1 MSLSD
6 VLVNVNNDVIAR
18 SAAGLQLKNAL
29 TAKDAEIRQEYQRR
43 WLTLPENVR
52 MHVKN
57 NVISTLGTEAGRP
70 STAAQ
75 CVAYIAVT
83 EIPKNLWPDVISI
96 LTSNVTNPASTE
108 LIKESN
114 LEAIG
119 YVCQDIDPDILVS
132 SSNQI
137 LTAIVHG
144 MRREEPSNHV
154 RLAATTALLNSLEFT
169 RANFEK
175 DVERHFIMQVICEAT
190 QSEDL
195 KVKVAALQCLVKI
208 MSLYYVYMEHYM
220 APALFAITVQAMKSD
235 VDEVALQGIE
245 FWSNVCDEECELK
258 DELEEANEHGVPPAR
273 TSRYY
278 ARGALQ
284 YLVPI
289 LTETLTK
296 QGEGDDEDDWNP
308 PKAAGVCLMLL
319 ATCVEDAIIP
329 HIMPF
334 VSANL
339 NSPDWRRRDAAVM
352 AFGGILE
359 GPDPNALRPYVDEVL
374 PTLISFMADKSTA
387 VRDTTAWA
395 IGKVCEVLPESVLT
409 QDFLQPLLQVLVQ
422 GLSAEPRVASNV
434 CWAFNSIAESAYEQS
449 PDRGDSGEPTTYIL
463 SAYFE
468 GIVQKLLETTE
479 RPDGNVNNLRA
490 SAYEALMEL
499 MKNSPLDCYATVQ
512 KTTLVILSRLQQVLQ
527 LEGQIASSDC
537 AQYNDL
543 ASLLCATLQSVLRKV
558 TPQDAPQISD
568 AVMHALVSMLNSSA
582 AGKAASGVQEDAL
595 MAVGAV
601 VEVLGEGFMKYMDPF
616 HPYLIAALRNQ
627 ADYQV
632 LSSAVGLVSDI
643 ARSLANRILP
653 YCDEIMTLLLEN
665 LSNNNVHRSVKPQ
678 ILSVFGDIALAIG
691 PEFKKY
697 LEIVLATLMQAS
709 QLPMDRSDYDMI
721 DYINELRENCLD
733 AYTTIVQGLKGDGNE
748 PSPDVMLLQ
757 PHLSYIASFI
767 ITVASET
774 ESTDAIIG
782 SMAGLVGDLLSSFG
796 PIMIPLIDN
805 EAVGQRL
812 AKGKKSKV
820 KKTQTLCN
828 WAIKETKRLKAQL
841 AQQQQQ

>member
-1 MSLSD
+1 MPD
-6 VLVNVNNDVIAR
+6 
-18 SAAGLQLKNAL
+18 
-29 TAKDAEIRQEYQRR
+29 
-43 WLTLPENVR
+43 NVR
-52 MHVKN
+52 SHVKN

-75 CVAYIAVT
+75 CVAYIAVA
-83 EIPKNLWPDVISI
+83 EIPKNLWPDVIHI
-96 LTSNVTNPASTE
+96 LTSNVTNPSSTE
-108 LIKESN
+108 TIKEAN

-119 YVCQDIDPDILVS
+119 YICSDIDPEILVS
-132 SSNQI
+132 SSDKI

-144 MRREEPSNHV
+144 MRKEEISNHV
-154 RLAATTALLNSLEFT
+154 RLAATNAFLNSLEFT
-169 RANFEK
+169 RANF
-175 DVERHFIMQVICEAT
+175 DNDSERHFIMQVVCEAT
-190 QSEDL
+190 QNDDL

-208 MSLYYVYMEHYM
+208 MSLYYVHMEHYM
-220 APALFAITVQAMKSD
+220 APALFAISVQAMKSE

-258 DELEEANEHGVPPAR
+258 DEFEEAKEQGIPPTR

-278 ARGALQ
+278 AKGALQ

-289 LTETLTK
+289 LTETLAR
-296 QGEGDDEDDWNP
+296 QQEGDDEDDWNP
-308 PKAAGVCLMLL
+308 SKAAGVCLMLM

-334 VSANL
+334 VSQNL
-339 NSPDWRRRDAAVM
+339 HSGDWRRRDASIM
-352 AFGGILE
+352 AFGAVLE
-359 GPDPNALRPYVDEVL
+359 GPDPNALRPYVDDVF
-374 PTLISFMADKSTA
+374 PTLINFMGDSSTA
-387 VRDTTAWA
+387 VRDTAAWA

-409 QDFLQPLLQVLVQ
+409 SNYLQMLLEVLVK
-422 GLSAEPRVASNV
+422 GLSAEPRVATNV
-434 CWAFNSIAESAYEQS
+434 CWAFNSIAEAAYEQS
-449 PDRGDSGEPTTYIL
+449 PDRGDTGEPTTYIL
-463 SAYFE
+463 SPYFE
-468 GIVQKLLETTE
+468 GIVHQLLQTTE

-512 KTTLVILSRLQQVLQ
+512 KTTMVILSRLHQVLQ
-527 LEGQIASSDC
+527 LEGTVATSSDC
-537 AQYNDL
+537 VQYNDL

-568 AVMHALVSMLNSSA
+568 AVMVALVSMLNSVEVSTLV
-582 AGKAASGVQEDAL
+582 GKATCGLQEDAL
-595 MAVGAV
+595 MAVSAV

-616 HPYLIAALRNQ
+616 KPYLINALRNQ
-627 ADYQV
+627 NDHQV
-632 LSSAVGLVSDI
+632 LQAAVGLVADI
-643 ARSLANRILP
+643 SRSLGSRVLP
-653 YCDEIMTLLLEN
+653 YCDVIMTLLLEN

-697 LEIVLATLMQAS
+697 LDISLVTLAQAS
-709 QLPMDRSDYDMI
+709 QLPMDQSDYDII

-733 AYTTIVQGLKGDGNE
+733 AYTTIVQGLKGDGQE

-757 PHLSYIASFI
+757 PHLSHIASFI
-767 ITVASET
+767 ITVASEP

-782 SMAGLVGDLLSSFG
+782 SMAGLVGDLLSCFG
-796 PIMIPLIDN
+796 PMMIPLIDN

-812 AKGKKSKV
+812 AKGRKSKI

-841 AQQQQQ
+841 AQPQQ